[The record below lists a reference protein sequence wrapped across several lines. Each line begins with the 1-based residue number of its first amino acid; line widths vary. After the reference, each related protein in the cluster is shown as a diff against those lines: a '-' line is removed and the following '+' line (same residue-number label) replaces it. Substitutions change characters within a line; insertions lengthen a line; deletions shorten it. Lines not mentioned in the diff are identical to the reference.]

1 MVHLAAAPEYV
12 PFSTSLPFLT
22 FIVPAPNGCN
32 LRCPYCY
39 IDRRNEA
46 ARSLDLAP
54 EHYIRFIEQAAR
66 REKIGAIC
74 LQGYE
79 PLLPESMPYT
89 RAILAAGQRLDIP
102 TSLVTNGTFLD
113 RWVDELVELRPQKI
127 TVSLDAADPVT
138 HDRSRGKIG
147 AFEDALRGLRLAAN
161 DPVLQPVLA
170 LASILMPQ
178 KHQRLIDMPKLAA
191 NLNVDQ
197 WVVTILQEV
206 GKDEIGGPVGDRR
219 RIFQDLLTL
228 RREAEKQG
236 VRFVV
241 DDEFGT
247 LSEED
252 IDCDVIDINAL
263 RIRRFVQPSGTFRL
277 LPTGQCSMGLDI
289 LKEVNSDTPRWIP
302 GEMDAWDF
310 IEDLR
315 QAQPTA

>member
-1 MVHLAAAPEYV
+1 MAHMAAVPEHLPL
-12 PFSTSLPFLT
+12 SLISSILT

-54 EHYIRFIEQAAR
+54 LDYVRFIEQAAS
-66 REKIGAIC
+66 REEIGAIC

-79 PLLPESMPYT
+79 PLLPESFDYT
-89 RAILAAGQRLDIP
+89 RAILAAGQRLGIP
-102 TSLVTNGTFLD
+102 TSLVTNGTHLD
-113 RWVDELVELRPQKI
+113 RWVDELAELRPDKI
-127 TVSLDAADPVT
+127 AVSLDAADPAT

-147 AFEDALRGLRLAAN
+147 AFEDAMRGLRLAADN
-161 DPVLQPVLA
+161 PVLQPALV

-178 KHQRLIDMPKLAA
+178 KHERLMGMPKLASD
-191 NLNVDQ
+191 LSIDH
-197 WVVTILQEV
+197 WVVTILHEV
-206 GKDEIGGPVGDRR
+206 GKDEIGGPVGNRR
-219 RIFQDLLTL
+219 RTFQDLLAL
-228 RREAEKQG
+228 KREAQKFDLH
-236 VRFVV
+236 FVV

-252 IDCDVIDINAL
+252 IDRDVIDINAL
-263 RIRRFVQPSGTFRL
+263 RIRRFVRPSGTFRL

-289 LKEVNSDTPRWIP
+289 LKEVKPDTPRWVP

-310 IEDLR
+310 IESLR
-315 QAQPTA
+315 EAEHSG